1 MSVVELQTENKEKA
15 KAPAAGRMTVT
26 KLKAMKERGE
36 KIVMLTA
43 YDYSTAKLADTAG
56 IPLLLVGDSLGRV
69 MLGYDSEV
77 RVTMDDMLHHTK
89 AVSRGAQRALVIGDM
104 PFMSYN
110 LGPEETLRNAGRFL
124 QEGGARAVKMEGAA
138 VAPVI
143 ERVVAAGI
151 PVMGHLG
158 LTPQSINVIG
168 GHKIQG
174 KTREAAEKILR
185 DALTLERAGCFA
197 VVLET
202 VPTPLAGLISRKLTI
217 PTIGIGAGPLCD
229 GQVQVVH
236 DILGWYPDFMPKHAR
251 KYTDMG
257 AALTEAFMHY
267 MADVQSG
274 AFPTEENSF
283 EMDESELEGLEDI
296 S

>member
-1 MSVVELQTENKEKA
+1 MSVTELQTGKQEQRKPLARVSVTSLRGMKA
-15 KAPAAGRMTVT
+15 K
-26 KLKAMKERGE
+26 GE

-56 IPLLLVGDSLGRV
+56 IPLLLVGDSLGKV

-89 AVSRGAQRALVIGDM
+89 AVARGVSHALVVGDM
-104 PFMSYN
+104 PFMSYTIS
-110 LGPEETLRNAGRFL
+110 EEEAMRNAARL
-124 QEGGARAVKMEGAA
+124 MQEGGAQAVKMEGATI
-138 VAPVI
+138 APTIRRLVD
-143 ERVVAAGI
+143 VGI

-174 KTREAAEKILR
+174 KTHEAAAKLLEDSL
-185 DALTLERAGCFA
+185 ALERAGCFA
-197 VVLET
+197 LVLEL
-202 VPTPLAGLISRKLTI
+202 VPTPLAALISRKLTI

-229 GQVQVVH
+229 GQVQVIH
-236 DILGWYPDFMPKHAR
+236 DLLGWYPDFNPKHAR
-251 KYTDMG
+251 KYTDM
-257 AALTEAFMHY
+257 AASLTTAFQEY

-274 AFPTEENSF
+274 TFPAEENSF
-283 EMDESELEGLEDI
+283 PMDESILEGLD
-296 S
+296 

>member
-1 MSVVELQTENKEKA
+1 MSVTELQTGKQEQRKPLARVSVTSLRGMKA
-15 KAPAAGRMTVT
+15 K
-26 KLKAMKERGE
+26 GE

-56 IPLLLVGDSLGRV
+56 IPLLLVGDSLGKV

-89 AVSRGAQRALVIGDM
+89 AVTRGVSHALVVGDM
-104 PFMSYN
+104 PFMSYTIS
-110 LGPEETLRNAGRFL
+110 EEEAMRNAARL
-124 QEGGARAVKMEGAA
+124 MQEGGAQAVKMEGATI
-138 VAPVI
+138 APTIRRLVD
-143 ERVVAAGI
+143 VGI

-174 KTREAAEKILR
+174 KTREAAAKLLEDSL
-185 DALTLERAGCFA
+185 ALERAGCFA
-197 VVLET
+197 LVLEL
-202 VPTPLAGLISRKLTI
+202 VPTPLAALISRKLTI

-229 GQVQVVH
+229 GQVQVIH
-236 DILGWYPDFMPKHAR
+236 DLLGWYPDFNPKHAR
-251 KYTDMG
+251 KYTDM
-257 AALTEAFMHY
+257 AASLTTAFQEY

-274 AFPTEENSF
+274 TFPAEENSF
-283 EMDESELEGLEDI
+283 PMDESLLEGLE
-296 S
+296 

>member
-1 MSVVELQTENKEKA
+1 
-15 KAPAAGRMTVT
+15 MTTT
-26 KLKAMKERGE
+26 KLRAMKERGE

-43 YDYSTAKLADTAG
+43 YDYSTAKLADQAG

-89 AVSRGAQRALVIGDM
+89 AVTRGVQNALVIGDM
-104 PFMSYN
+104 PFMSYTVS
-110 LGPEETLRNAGRFL
+110 PEEALRNAARL
-124 QEGGARAVKMEGAA
+124 MQEGGARAVKLEGAA
-138 VAPVI
+138 VAPTV
-143 ERVVAAGI
+143 ERMVASGI

-174 KTREAAEKILR
+174 KTREAAEKILQ
-185 DALTLERAGCFA
+185 DALTLEKAGCFA
-197 VVLET
+197 IVLET
-202 VPTPLAGLISRKLTI
+202 VPTPLATLISRKLKV
-217 PTIGIGAGPLCD
+217 PTIGIGAGPGCD
-229 GQVQVVH
+229 GQVQVIH

-251 KYTDMG
+251 KYTDMS
-257 AALTEAFMHY
+257 AALTTAFQEYMH
-267 MADVQSG
+267 DVQAG
-274 AFPTEENSF
+274 VFPAEENSF
-283 EMDESELEGLEDI
+283 PMDESLLEGL

>member
-1 MSVVELQTENKEKA
+1 MSVIELPTDK
-15 KAPAAGRMTVT
+15 PATKTGHMTTT
-26 KLKAMKERGE
+26 KLRAMKERGE

-43 YDYSTAKLADTAG
+43 YDYSTAKLADQAG

-89 AVSRGAQRALVIGDM
+89 AVTRGVQNALVIADM
-104 PFMSYN
+104 PFMSYSISQ
-110 LGPEETLRNAGRFL
+110 EDALRNAARL
-124 QEGGARAVKMEGAA
+124 MQEGGARAVKLEGAA
-138 VAPVI
+138 VADTV
-143 ERVVAAGI
+143 ERMVASGI

-174 KTREAAEKILR
+174 KTREAAEKILH
-185 DALTLERAGCFA
+185 DALTLEKAGCFA
-197 VVLET
+197 IVLET
-202 VPTPLAGLISRKLTI
+202 IPTPLATLISRKLAI
-217 PTIGIGAGPLCD
+217 PTIGIGAGPGCD

-251 KYTDMG
+251 KYTDMS
-257 AALTEAFMHY
+257 AALTTAFHDYMH
-267 MADVQSG
+267 DVQSG
-274 AFPTEENSF
+274 VFPAEENSF
-283 EMDESELEGLEDI
+283 PMDESLLEGLA
-296 S
+296 

>member
-1 MSVVELQTENKEKA
+1 MSVTELQTGKQEQRKPLARVSVTSLRGMKA
-15 KAPAAGRMTVT
+15 
-26 KLKAMKERGE
+26 RGE

-56 IPLLLVGDSLGRV
+56 IPLLLVGDSLGKV

-89 AVSRGAQRALVIGDM
+89 AVTRGVSHALVVGDM
-104 PFMSYN
+104 PFMSYTIS
-110 LGPEETLRNAGRFL
+110 EEEAMRNAARL
-124 QEGGARAVKMEGAA
+124 MQEGGAQAVKMEGATI
-138 VAPVI
+138 APTIRRLVD
-143 ERVVAAGI
+143 VGI

-174 KTREAAEKILR
+174 KTREAAAKLLEDSL
-185 DALTLERAGCFA
+185 ALERAGCFA
-197 VVLET
+197 LVLEL
-202 VPTPLAGLISRKLTI
+202 VPTPLAALISRKLTI

-229 GQVQVVH
+229 GQVQVIH
-236 DILGWYPDFMPKHAR
+236 DLLGWYPDFNPKHAR
-251 KYTDMG
+251 KYTDM
-257 AALTEAFMHY
+257 AASLTTAFQEY

-274 AFPTEENSF
+274 TFPAEENSF
-283 EMDESELEGLEDI
+283 PMDESLLEGLG
-296 S
+296 

>member
-1 MSVVELQTENKEKA
+1 MSVTELQTGKQAQQKPLA
-15 KAPAAGRMTVT
+15 RVSVT
-26 KLKAMKERGE
+26 SLRAMKARGE

-56 IPLLLVGDSLGRV
+56 IPLLLVGDSLGKV

-89 AVSRGAQRALVIGDM
+89 AVARGVSHALVVGDM
-104 PFMSYN
+104 PFMSYTIS
-110 LGPEETLRNAGRFL
+110 EEEAMRNAARL
-124 QEGGARAVKMEGAA
+124 MQEGGAQAVKMEGATI
-138 VAPVI
+138 APTIRRLVD
-143 ERVVAAGI
+143 VGI

-174 KTREAAEKILR
+174 KTREAAAKLLEDSL
-185 DALTLERAGCFA
+185 ALERAGCFA
-197 VVLET
+197 LVLEL
-202 VPTPLAGLISRKLTI
+202 VPTPLAALISRKLTI

-229 GQVQVVH
+229 GQVQVIH
-236 DILGWYPDFMPKHAR
+236 DLLGWYPDFNPKHAR
-251 KYTDMG
+251 KYTDM
-257 AALTEAFMHY
+257 AASLTTAFQEY

-274 AFPTEENSF
+274 TFPAEENSF
-283 EMDESELEGLEDI
+283 PMDESLLEGLG
-296 S
+296 

>member
-1 MSVVELQTENKEKA
+1 MSITELNTNGNKGQA
-15 KAPAAGRMTVT
+15 KTGRVSVT
-26 KLKAMKERGE
+26 KLRAMKERGE

-43 YDYSTAKLADTAG
+43 YDYSTARLADDAG

-104 PFMSYN
+104 PFMSYTVN
-110 LGPEETLRNAGRFL
+110 PDEAMRNAARFL
-124 QEGGARAVKMEGAA
+124 QEGGARAVKVEGAA
-138 VAPVI
+138 VAPTI
-143 ERVVAAGI
+143 ERIVAAGI

-174 KTREAAEKILR
+174 KTHEAAEKILR
-185 DALTLERAGCFA
+185 DALALERAGCFA
-197 VVLET
+197 IVLET
-202 VPTPLAGLISRKLTI
+202 VPTPLAGLVSRKLSI

-257 AALTEAFMHY
+257 AALTTAFQQY
-267 MADVQSG
+267 MSDVESG
-274 AFPTEENSF
+274 VFPAEENSF
-283 EMDESELEGLEDI
+283 PMDESELEGLENLA
-296 S
+296 

>member
-1 MSVVELQTENKEKA
+1 MSVTELQTGKQEQRKPLARVSVTSLRGMKA
-15 KAPAAGRMTVT
+15 
-26 KLKAMKERGE
+26 RGE

-56 IPLLLVGDSLGRV
+56 IPLLLVGDSLGKV

-89 AVSRGAQRALVIGDM
+89 AVTRGVSHALVVGDM
-104 PFMSYN
+104 PFMSYTIS
-110 LGPEETLRNAGRFL
+110 EEEAMRNAARL
-124 QEGGARAVKMEGAA
+124 MQEGGAQAVKMEGATI
-138 VAPVI
+138 APTIRRLVD
-143 ERVVAAGI
+143 VGI

-174 KTREAAEKILR
+174 KTREAAAKLLEDSL
-185 DALTLERAGCFA
+185 ALERAGCFA
-197 VVLET
+197 LVLEL
-202 VPTPLAGLISRKLTI
+202 VPTPLAALISRKLTI

-229 GQVQVVH
+229 GQVQVIH
-236 DILGWYPDFMPKHAR
+236 DLLGWYPDFNPKHAR
-251 KYTDMG
+251 KYTDM
-257 AALTEAFMHY
+257 AASLTTAFQEY

-274 AFPTEENSF
+274 TFPTEENSF
-283 EMDESELEGLEDI
+283 PMDESLLEGLA
-296 S
+296 

>member
-1 MSVVELQTENKEKA
+1 MSITELNTNGNKGQA
-15 KAPAAGRMTVT
+15 KTGRVSVT
-26 KLKAMKERGE
+26 KLRAMKERGE

-43 YDYSTAKLADTAG
+43 YDYSTARLADDAG

-104 PFMSYN
+104 PFMSYTVN
-110 LGPEETLRNAGRFL
+110 PDEAMRNAARFL
-124 QEGGARAVKMEGAA
+124 QEGGARAVKVEGAA
-138 VAPVI
+138 VAPTI
-143 ERVVAAGI
+143 ERIVAAGI

-174 KTREAAEKILR
+174 KTHEAAEKILR
-185 DALTLERAGCFA
+185 DALALERAGCFA
-197 VVLET
+197 IVLET
-202 VPTPLAGLISRKLTI
+202 VPTPLAGLVSRKLSI

-257 AALTEAFMHY
+257 AALTTAFQQY
-267 MADVQSG
+267 MSDVESG
-274 AFPTEENSF
+274 VFPAEENSF
-283 EMDESELEGLEDI
+283 PMDESELEGLEHLA
-296 S
+296 

>member
-1 MSVVELQTENKEKA
+1 
-15 KAPAAGRMTVT
+15 
-26 KLKAMKERGE
+26 
-36 KIVMLTA
+36 
-43 YDYSTAKLADTAG
+43 
-56 IPLLLVGDSLGRV
+56 

-77 RVTMDDMLHHTK
+77 RVTMEDMLHHTK
-89 AVSRGAQRALVIGDM
+89 AVSRGAQQALVIGDM
-104 PFMSYN
+104 PFMSYS
-110 LGPEETLRNAGRFL
+110 LSPEETLRNAGRFL

-174 KTREAAEKILR
+174 KTHEAAEKILR

-202 VPTPLAGLISRKLTI
+202 VPTPLAALISRRLTI
-217 PTIGIGAGPLCD
+217 PTIGIGAGPECD

-257 AALTEAFMHY
+257 AALTDAFTHY

-274 AFPTEENSF
+274 AFPTAENSF
-283 EMDESELEGLEDI
+283 EMDESELEGLEDVT
-296 S
+296 

>member
-1 MSVVELQTENKEKA
+1 MSVVEAQTEDKEQA
-15 KAPAAGRMTVT
+15 KARATGRMTVT

-43 YDYSTAKLADTAG
+43 YDYSTARLADTAG

-77 RVTMDDMLHHTK
+77 RVTMEDMLHHTK
-89 AVSRGAQRALVIGDM
+89 AVSRGTQRALVIGDM
-104 PFMSYN
+104 PFMSYS
-110 LGPEETLRNAGRFL
+110 LSPEETLRNAGRFL

-202 VPTPLAGLISRKLTI
+202 VPTPLAALVSHRLSI

-251 KYTDMG
+251 KYTDMS
-257 AALTEAFMHY
+257 AALTDAFTRY

-283 EMDESELEGLEDI
+283 DMDESELEGL
-296 S
+296 

>member
-1 MSVVELQTENKEKA
+1 MSVTELQTGKQGQQKPLARVSVTSLRGMKA
-15 KAPAAGRMTVT
+15 
-26 KLKAMKERGE
+26 RGE

-56 IPLLLVGDSLGRV
+56 IPLLLVGDSLGKV

-89 AVSRGAQRALVIGDM
+89 AVTRGVSHALVVGDM
-104 PFMSYN
+104 PFMSYTIS
-110 LGPEETLRNAGRFL
+110 EEEAMRNAARL
-124 QEGGARAVKMEGAA
+124 MQEGGAQAVKMEGATI
-138 VAPVI
+138 APTIRRLVD
-143 ERVVAAGI
+143 VGI

-174 KTREAAEKILR
+174 KTREAAAKLLEDSL
-185 DALTLERAGCFA
+185 ALERAGCFA
-197 VVLET
+197 LVLEL
-202 VPTPLAGLISRKLTI
+202 VPTPLAALISRKLTI

-229 GQVQVVH
+229 GQVQVIH
-236 DILGWYPDFMPKHAR
+236 DLLGWYPDFNPKHAR
-251 KYTDMG
+251 KYTDM
-257 AALTEAFMHY
+257 AASLTTAFQEY

-274 AFPTEENSF
+274 TFPAEENSF
-283 EMDESELEGLEDI
+283 PMDESLLEGLG
-296 S
+296 

>member
-1 MSVVELQTENKEKA
+1 VSITEPNTNGNKGQA
-15 KAPAAGRMTVT
+15 KTGRVSVT
-26 KLKAMKERGE
+26 KLRAMKERGE

-43 YDYSTAKLADTAG
+43 YDYSTARLADDAG

-104 PFMSYN
+104 PFMSYTVN
-110 LGPEETLRNAGRFL
+110 PDEAMRNAARFL
-124 QEGGARAVKMEGAA
+124 QEGGARAVKVEGAA
-138 VAPVI
+138 VAPTI
-143 ERVVAAGI
+143 ERIVAAGI

-174 KTREAAEKILR
+174 KTHEAAEKILR
-185 DALTLERAGCFA
+185 DALALERAGCFA
-197 VVLET
+197 IVLET
-202 VPTPLAGLISRKLTI
+202 VPTPLAGLVSRKLSI

-257 AALTEAFMHY
+257 AALTTAFQQY
-267 MADVQSG
+267 MSDVESG
-274 AFPTEENSF
+274 VFPAEENSF
-283 EMDESELEGLEDI
+283 PMDESELEGLENLA
-296 S
+296 

>member
-1 MSVVELQTENKEKA
+1 MSVTELQTGKQGQQK
-15 KAPAAGRMTVT
+15 PLSRVSVT
-26 KLKAMKERGE
+26 ALRAMKARGE

-56 IPLLLVGDSLGRV
+56 IPLLLVGDSLGKV

-89 AVSRGAQRALVIGDM
+89 AVTRGVSHALVVGDM
-104 PFMSYN
+104 PFMSYTIS
-110 LGPEETLRNAGRFL
+110 EEEAMRNAARL
-124 QEGGARAVKMEGAA
+124 MQEGGAQAVKMEGATI
-138 VAPVI
+138 APTIRRLVD
-143 ERVVAAGI
+143 VGI

-174 KTREAAEKILR
+174 KTREAAAKLLEDSL
-185 DALTLERAGCFA
+185 ALERAGCFA
-197 VVLET
+197 LVLEL
-202 VPTPLAGLISRKLTI
+202 VPTPLAALISRKLTI

-229 GQVQVVH
+229 GQVQVIH
-236 DILGWYPDFMPKHAR
+236 DLLGWYPDFNPKHAR
-251 KYTDMG
+251 KYTDM
-257 AALTEAFMHY
+257 AASLTTAFQEY

-274 AFPTEENSF
+274 TFPAEENSF
-283 EMDESELEGLEDI
+283 PMDESLLEGLG
-296 S
+296 

>member
-1 MSVVELQTENKEKA
+1 MSVVEAETENKDQA
-15 KAPAAGRMTVT
+15 KTRATGRVSVT
-26 KLKAMKERGE
+26 RLKAMKERGE

-77 RVTMDDMLHHTK
+77 RVTMEDMLHHTR

-104 PFMSYN
+104 PFMSYS

-124 QEGGARAVKMEGAA
+124 QDGGARAVKMEGAA

-185 DALTLERAGCFA
+185 DALALERAGCFA

-202 VPTPLAGLISRKLTI
+202 VPTALAALVSRKLSI

-257 AALTEAFMHY
+257 AALTGAFTEY

-274 AFPTEENSF
+274 AFPTEDNSF
-283 EMDESELEGLEDI
+283 DMDEVELEGLECI

>member
-1 MSVVELQTENKEKA
+1 MSVVQLPTPERA
-15 KAPAAGRMTVT
+15 APAKGHMTTT
-26 KLKAMKERGE
+26 KLRAMKERGE

-43 YDYSTAKLADTAG
+43 YDYSTAKLADQAG

-77 RVTMDDMLHHTK
+77 QVTMEDMLHHIK
-89 AVSRGAQRALVIGDM
+89 AVTRAVQNALVIGDM
-104 PFMSYN
+104 PFMSYSIS
-110 LGPEETLRNAGRFL
+110 PEEALRNAARIM
-124 QEGGARAVKMEGAA
+124 QEGGAKAVKLEGAA
-138 VAPVI
+138 AASTVERMVAS
-143 ERVVAAGI
+143 GI

-185 DALTLERAGCFA
+185 DALTLERAGCFSI
-197 VVLET
+197 VLET
-202 VPTPLAGLISRKLTI
+202 VPTPLATLISRKLSI
-217 PTIGIGAGPLCD
+217 PTIGIGAGPGCD
-229 GQVQVVH
+229 GQVQVIH

-251 KYTDMG
+251 KYTDMS
-257 AALTEAFMHY
+257 ATLTTAFHDY
-267 MADVQSG
+267 MRDVQSG

-283 EMDESELEGLEDI
+283 PMDESLLSGLENL
-296 S
+296 

>member
-1 MSVVELQTENKEKA
+1 MSVTESQTEKEGQTRPGTGRVSVTRLRSMKEK
-15 KAPAAGRMTVT
+15 
-26 KLKAMKERGE
+26 GE

-43 YDYSTAKLADTAG
+43 YDYSTAKLADMAG

-89 AVSRGAQRALVIGDM
+89 AVTRGVSRALVIGDM
-104 PFMSYN
+104 PFMSYSIS
-110 LGPEETLRNAGRFL
+110 PEETLRNAGRFL

-138 VAPVI
+138 VAPTI
-143 ERVVAAGI
+143 ERVVASGI
-151 PVMGHLG
+151 PVMGHIG

-174 KTREAAEKILR
+174 KTREAAARLFQ

-197 VVLET
+197 VVLEL
-202 VPTPLAGLISRKLTI
+202 VPTPLAGLISCRLSI

-236 DILGWYPDFMPKHAR
+236 DLLGWYPDFTPKHAR
-251 KYTDMG
+251 KYTDM
-257 AALTEAFMHY
+257 ASSLTTAFSDY
-267 MADVQSG
+267 MKDVQAG
-274 AFPTEENSF
+274 NFPGEDNSF
-283 EMDESELEGLEDI
+283 PMDESLLEGLE
-296 S
+296 